1 MTKKTVKVGFAD
13 YPPNTDI
20 EEFLFIQI
28 LRKRYD
34 VQICEKPDY
43 LFFSCFGYEHLHFD
57 SVKIFYTGE
66 DVSPD
71 FNLCDYA
78 IAFDEIHFGDRYLR
92 HPLVRRNLDAAK
104 LKQQFTQDDLDAKTG
119 FCNFVYSNS
128 EFASPVRKQFFELLS
143 QYKRVDSGGRYL
155 NNIGGPIGKT
165 PEDKIAFQSRYKF
178 SIAFENGQSD
188 GYTTE
193 KIIDAFAAKTIPIYW
208 GNPHIAKDFNEKAFI
223 NCNNYASLEEVVD
236 RVKEIDN
243 DDELYRAMLA
253 EPIFITGND
262 PEQFSLKKLE
272 QFLYAIFDQ
281 PLESARRRS
290 RNTRKQYYASDLEKR
305 ITFYEKITKNPLFK
319 AMKHVCIFAS
329 GIVNKIKR

>member
-1 MTKKTVKVGFAD
+1 MKTLRINFVDF
-13 YPPNTDI
+13 TDNQPI
-20 EEFLFIQI
+20 VNNVLTA

-43 LFFSCFGYEHLHFD
+43 LFFSCFGFEHLRFD
-57 SVKIFYTGE
+57 GVKIFYTGE

-78 IAFDEIHFGDRYLR
+78 IGFDEMQFGNRYLR
-92 HPLVRRNLDAAK
+92 FPNFATRDHFITA
-104 LKQQFTQDDLDAKTG
+104 QQKHLFTQTDLDSKTG
-119 FCNFVYSNS
+119 FCNFVYSNGS
-128 EFASPVRKQFFELLS
+128 WANPLRKQFFEMLS
-143 QYKRVDSGGRYL
+143 QYKHVDSGGRYL
-155 NNIGGPIGKT
+155 NNIGGPIGSSM
-165 PEDKIAFQSRYKF
+165 EDKLAFQSRYKF

-193 KIIDAFAAKTIPIYW
+193 KILDAFAAKTIPIYW
-208 GNPHIAKDFNEKAFI
+208 GNPHVAKDFNEKAFI
-223 NCNNYASLEEVVD
+223 NCNNYASLEEVVE

-253 EPIFITGND
+253 EPIFTAKND
-262 PEQFSLKKLE
+262 PERFSQERLE
-272 QFLYAIFDQ
+272 QFLYDIFDQ

-290 RNTRKQYYASDLEKR
+290 RNTFKQNYVADLIKR
-305 ITFYEKITKNPLFK
+305 IAFYDTMRRNPLFK